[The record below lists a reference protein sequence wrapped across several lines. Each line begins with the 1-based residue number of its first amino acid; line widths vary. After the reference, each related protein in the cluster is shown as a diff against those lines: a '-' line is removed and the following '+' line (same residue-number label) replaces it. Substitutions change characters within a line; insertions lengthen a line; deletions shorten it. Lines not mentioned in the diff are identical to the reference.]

1 MRGLKKQRRIQIVA
15 LAAVAL
21 TLSAAL
27 IGYAMRDGINFFR
40 TPTQVAEAPPPAGE
54 VFRIGGLVA
63 DGTLIRDQSET
74 VTFEV
79 TDGNAAI
86 PVAYTGVLPD
96 LFGEGEGAVALG
108 SLENGVFVATDVLA
122 RHDETYM
129 PKEVIDAL
137 QEQGIYVDPETGERS
152 AIHSETPSNGATANN

>member
-15 LAAVAL
+15 LSAVAL

-108 SLENGVFVATDVLA
+108 SDGESVWLFSTVGGLPRGSSA
-122 RHDETYM
+122 RSRMETL
-129 PKEVIDAL
+129 KFASIDF
-137 QEQGIYVDPETGERS
+137 P
-152 AIHSETPSNGATANN
+152 

>member
-1 MRGLKKQRRIQIVA
+1 MRGLKKQRRIQIIA

-40 TPTQVAEAPPPAGE
+40 TPTQVAEAPPPPGE

-108 SLENGVFVATDVLA
+108 SLENGVFVATEVLA

-152 AIHSETPSNGATANN
+152 AIHSETPSNGGSVNN